1 MLEKGG
7 DKEEATCTLFETFIN
22 QCGETWTQCHSE
34 EDIRYNYTHSLYNFQ
49 SIGEKHGHNATQ
61 KKILG
66 IFTLIVYIIFNLLER
81 NMDTMPLRKR
91 YQV

>member
-34 EDIRYNYTHSLYNFQ
+34 EDIRYNYTSSYNFQ
-49 SIGEKHGHNATQ
+49 SSVEKHGHNATQ
-61 KKILG
+61 KKISG
-66 IFTLIVYIIFNLLER
+66 IITLIVIIFSLLKR
-81 NMDTMPLRKR
+81 NMDTMPLRRR